1 MRKAN
6 LCLHSGANEC
16 SMDSVRNSLT
26 PGPTDSHFPIPHEY
40 MVDQVRNTFE
50 EAGMEIVHEAH
61 ALRRGGQEYFGL
73 LQVDTS
79 GPMWADVAAQDDYCL
94 ITGLRNSH
102 IKSFSA
108 GLCMGSQVFICDNL
122 CFSGQVTIK
131 RKHSR
136 NILRDMPAI
145 INRAVGQLGC
155 LAEQQE
161 LRLEAYKETRLSD
174 MTVRDFVVR
183 AMEKRVIGCTLIP
196 KVLQEWHRPRHEEF
210 AEDRNAWR
218 LFNGFTEVL
227 KARGLF
233 DMPERTMGLHAL
245 MDLQCGVPVFKSRDR
260 LGIEAATDVTED
272 DTIEVAPA

>member
-1 MRKAN
+1 
-6 LCLHSGANEC
+6 
-16 SMDSVRNSLT
+16 
-26 PGPTDSHFPIPHEY
+26 

-50 EAGMEIVHEAH
+50 EAGMTIVHEAH

-79 GPMWADVAAQDDYCL
+79 GPMWADLAEQDDYCL

-108 GLCMGSQVFICDNL
+108 GLCMGSSVFVCDNL
-122 CFSGQVTIK
+122 CFSGQVTLK

-145 INRAVGQLGC
+145 INKAIGQLAC

-161 LRLEAYKETRLSD
+161 LRLEAYKDTRLSD

-183 AMEKRVIGCTLIP
+183 SMEKGIIGCTLIP
-196 KVLQEWHRPRHEEF
+196 KVLQEWHAPRHEEF

-245 MDLQCGVPVFKSRDR
+245 MDLQCGVPLFKPKDK
-260 LGIEAATDVTED
+260 LGIERVTDVTED
-272 DTIEVAPA
+272 DTITVQA